1 MTHGALP
8 AGASLVMISSHGR
21 TILGHDLAHCLT
33 GHYLN
38 SAPRKDWEK
47 IAYMVEDRLPLK
59 GPVAKA
65 PAAGTVVAAR
75 VAPTLP

>member
-1 MTHGALP
+1 
-8 AGASLVMISSHGR
+8 MISSHGR

-38 SAPRKDWEK
+38 SAPRKDWER

-59 GPVAKA
+59 APLAK
-65 PAAGTVVAAR
+65 PAAETVVTAR
-75 VAPTLP
+75 VAPALP

>member
-1 MTHGALP
+1 VRGCRARGCGGDRQRRRLRRCRSREFTR
-8 AGASLVMISSHGR
+8 VR
-21 TILGHDLAHCLT
+21 QE
-33 GHYLN
+33 HYLK

-65 PAAGTVVAAR
+65 PAAATVVAAR
-75 VAPTLP
+75 VAPALP